1 MASQEAL
8 GSGEDVPH
16 HDGGSEGVDD
26 VFVVGMQEQAVVD
39 VPWVLRGIPEKPIT
53 APISK
58 SCCIS

>member
-1 MASQEAL
+1 MLVASQEAL

-39 VPWVLRGIPEKPIT
+39 VP
-53 APISK
+53 
-58 SCCIS
+58 